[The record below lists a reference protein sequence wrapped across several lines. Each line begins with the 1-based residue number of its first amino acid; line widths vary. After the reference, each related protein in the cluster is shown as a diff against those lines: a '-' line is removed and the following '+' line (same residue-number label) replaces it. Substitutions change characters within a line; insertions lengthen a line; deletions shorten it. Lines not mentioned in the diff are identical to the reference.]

1 MSEHY
6 VLFITTGSKEEADK
20 ISRGLVEDKLAFCVN
35 AIPGIQSTYYWE
47 DKIHV
52 DEEFLLIVKTRKDRY
67 DALETWVKINHSYEV
82 PEIIALPIEQ
92 GLPAYL
98 AGIDDWVT
106 KKGGEPPLA

>member
-1 MSEHY
+1 MHC
-6 VLFITTGSKEEADK
+6 VIFITAGSKEEADK
-20 ISRGLVEDKLAFCVN
+20 ISRGLVKEKLAFCVST
-35 AIPGIQSTYYWE
+35 IPKIQSTYYWE

-67 DALETWVKINHSYEV
+67 ADLETWVKTNHSYEV

-98 AGIDDWVT
+98 NGIDDWV
-106 KKGGEPPLA
+106 KKD

>member
-20 ISRGLVEDKLAFCVN
+20 ISRGLVEYKLAFCVN

-47 DKIHV
+47 DKIHI

-98 AGIDDWVT
+98 SGIDGWVT

>member
-1 MSEHY
+1 MSEHC
-6 VLFITTGSKEEADK
+6 VIFITAGSKKEADK

-35 AIPGIQSTYYWE
+35 AVPGIQSTYYWE

-82 PEIIALPIEQ
+82 PEIIALPIER
-92 GLPAYL
+92 GLP
-98 AGIDDWVT
+98 GT
-106 KKGGEPPLA
+106 T

>member
-1 MSEHY
+1 MSEHC
-6 VLFITTGSKEEADK
+6 VIFITTGSKEEADK

-47 DKIHV
+47 DKIHI

-82 PEIIALPIEQ
+82 PEILALPIGQ

-98 AGIDDWVT
+98 SGIDDWVT

>member
-47 DKIHV
+47 DKIHI

-98 AGIDDWVT
+98 SGIDGWVT

>member
-1 MSEHY
+1 MSEHC
-6 VLFITTGSKEEADK
+6 VIFITAGSKKEADK

-82 PEIIALPIEQ
+82 PEIIALRIEQ

-98 AGIDDWVT
+98 SGIDDWVK

>member
-1 MSEHY
+1 MSEHC
-6 VLFITTGSKEEADK
+6 VLFITVESKEEADK

-35 AIPGIQSTYYWE
+35 TVPGIQSTYHWE
-47 DKIHV
+47 GKLHV
-52 DEEFLLIVKTRKDRY
+52 DEEFLLIIKTRKDRY

-98 AGIDDWVT
+98 TGIDNWVT
-106 KKGGEPPLA
+106 NKDS